1 MWMIFFRKGSSITMD
16 KRTWAEVDLDA
27 IAHNIK
33 DIRKNTPSY
42 TEDICK
48 LSEQGFFTGFTGI
61 FETEAK
67 ILLEYKDQGV
77 VMGYF
82 LFDKSSKAG
91 HYYLTTW
98 NEKYT
103 TLPFFN
109 TIYAYKNVFVGYAQ
123 PRDLLELEN
132 LQDEKIR
139 ESIKDLE
146 EDDNPCLILYELK

>member
-1 MWMIFFRKGSSITMD
+1 MIPKE
-16 KRTWAEVDLDA
+16 K
-27 IAHNIK
+27 
-33 DIRKNTPSY
+33 IRKNTPSY

>member
-1 MWMIFFRKGSSITMD
+1 
-16 KRTWAEVDLDA
+16 
-27 IAHNIK
+27 
-33 DIRKNTPSY
+33 
-42 TEDICK
+42 
-48 LSEQGFFTGFTGI
+48 
-61 FETEAK
+61 
-67 ILLEYKDQGV
+67 
-77 VMGYF
+77 MGYF
-82 LFDKSSKAG
+82 LCYKSSKAG